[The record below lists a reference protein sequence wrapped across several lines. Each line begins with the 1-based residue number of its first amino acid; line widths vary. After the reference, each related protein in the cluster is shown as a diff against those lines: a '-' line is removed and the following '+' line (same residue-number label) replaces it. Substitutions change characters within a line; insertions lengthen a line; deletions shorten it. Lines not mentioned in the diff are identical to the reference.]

1 MENNTEEFLRKGD
14 NYLAENLSLML
25 ETALKATAAVNLSK
39 DTLSAAEDCIRS
51 LLKSMAILGYDEVID
66 NKEHEK

>member
-25 ETALKATAAVNLSK
+25 ETALTVMNHDISN
-39 DTLSAAEDCIRS
+39 DTLNATEDCVRS